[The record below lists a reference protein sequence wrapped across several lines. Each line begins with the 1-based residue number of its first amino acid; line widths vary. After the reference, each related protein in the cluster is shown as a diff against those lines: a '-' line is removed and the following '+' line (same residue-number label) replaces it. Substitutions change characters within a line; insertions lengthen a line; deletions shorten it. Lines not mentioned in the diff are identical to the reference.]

1 MIDVKKEALENS
13 SIGKVI
19 GDVDANVKDGSDA
32 STPVEKKKKQR
43 KTRSTAGCFTCRLKR
58 MKCDEKR
65 PICSRCNRN
74 MLTCIWPKEGNG
86 RLTKEM
92 RRSMKETIDPYAG
105 MDPNKAHFVVA
116 VEEDGKLQITT
127 EDTERHSTGKSKTKV
142 NFTGAGTS
150 KDVKSL
156 DKIVIKSPIVVH
168 ADSTDFKQVSPDKPG
183 TASIDFVNYSYE
195 SKDKD
200 FVKLERDK
208 TTSTLS
214 SSEEDSINDAF
225 FSTLLENM
233 PGAASDTR
241 VVSRA
246 TANNL
251 QQFNV
256 IGSDPD
262 FFWGKVFDM
271 NFTKP
276 LMTPNFNIISPLP
289 SMATLPAADD
299 TSMQPDSLLLSQF
312 GEKDC
317 YVLDNEQTGE
327 IYLNLLQNFKDW
339 SKLNDDDDDLLSIAN
354 ILSKYAFTEKELLLY
369 FTCVHYFF
377 PAIGPQPTLPQLTTT
392 ETFLPLIKQHAVVKD
407 VFLCCG
413 ATFLEWCQPSKYSDV
428 AEELYQ
434 KSRTKLKQM
443 TKEGTIKRDETWA
456 FACFQL
462 LCLTDKFR
470 KGSGTSM
477 TDRCVDNLAHSFN
490 IIKKKIKL
498 IQTQGSTA
506 TDRMLIESF
515 MYNYTVSLLVAR
527 DLSKLPSPFSKNFY
541 ELTKILKS
549 PLFDGCD
556 VNWINNP
563 ILGSSVEAFEMLAK
577 VSYLS
582 RFPLPLRETEWI
594 ERGKRL
600 LEECLYY
607 TPPSLPDEVKN
618 DPQKY
623 ATYRPSLL
631 CGSIIS
637 KACYLLLSKILRFTE
652 FKIDDFEIQGVVKY
666 TIKSLCA
673 VEKGNPLLCI
683 LLWSLLIIGAF
694 TIDMEDRLVIKEYL
708 RSASET
714 IHTYGALKIADFL
727 DLIWQQKNID
737 LLFVRENLSQ
747 VVI

>member
-1 MIDVKKEALENS
+1 MAEVKNEISESTDS
-13 SIGKVI
+13 SYC
-19 GDVDANVKDGSDA
+19 DSKDDTLNDSGSDL
-32 STPVEKKKKQR
+32 KKKK
-43 KTRSTAGCFTCRLKR
+43 KTRSKSGCFTCRLKR
-58 MKCDEKR
+58 MKCDEQH
-65 PICSRCNRN
+65 PICGRCKRN
-74 MLTCIWPKEGNG
+74 LLTCIWPKEGNG
-86 RLTKEM
+86 KLTKKM
-92 RRSMKETIDPYAG
+92 RQAMKDNVDPYAE
-105 MDPNKAHFVVA
+105 MNPKKVQLLF
-116 VEEDGKLQITT
+116 EIKEDGKCQLT
-127 EDTERHSTGKSKTKV
+127 DS
-142 NFTGAGTS
+142 
-150 KDVKSL
+150 
-156 DKIVIKSPIVVH
+156 
-168 ADSTDFKQVSPDKPG
+168 DSTSFASDKSDKVVNRKDLRNKPQAPSKG
-183 TASIDFVNYSYE
+183 DKLSISSVCGSNSGIEFVNYIYDT
-195 SKDKD
+195 KCRD
-200 FVKLERDK
+200 FVKLESDK
-208 TTSTLS
+208 SIISQPEESPDES
-214 SSEEDSINDAF
+214 SKSEEPLTA
-225 FSTLLENM
+225 LLEEAI
-233 PGAASDTR
+233 PVAEPTDIVLR
-241 VVSRA
+241 EV
-246 TANNL
+246 ANSS
-251 QQFNV
+251 QYSV

-262 FFWGKVFDM
+262 FFWGKMFDM

-289 SMATLPAADD
+289 SLDEFSSIETP
-299 TSMQPDSLLLSQF
+299 TGPKRSLLLTQF
-312 GEKDC
+312 AADSNC
-317 YVLDNEQTGE
+317 YVLDSEQTGE
-327 IYLNLLQNFKDW
+327 IYVNLLQSFHDW
-339 SKLNDDDDDLLSIAN
+339 SKTNDDDKLLSVAN
-354 ILSKYAFTEKELLLY
+354 ILSKYQFTDEELLLY

-377 PAIGPQPTLPQLTTT
+377 PAIGPQHTLPQLTTT
-392 ETFLPLIKQHAVVKD
+392 ETFLPLIKQHPVVKD

-413 ATFLEWCQPSKYSDV
+413 ATFLEWCQPQQYTEV
-428 AEELYQ
+428 AERLYQ
-434 KSRTKLKQM
+434 KSRNKLKTM
-443 TKEGTIKRDETWA
+443 TNDKTIKGDETWA

-477 TDRCVDNLAHSFN
+477 SDRCVDNLAHSFN
-490 IIKKKIKL
+490 IIKKKINL
-498 IQTQGSTA
+498 IKTQGSTA

-541 ELTKILKS
+541 ELTKLLKS

-582 RFPLPLRETEWI
+582 RLRLPLRETEWI

-607 TPPSLPDEVKN
+607 TPPSLPAEVKN
-618 DPQKY
+618 DPKKY

-652 FKIDDFEIQGVVKY
+652 FQLEDFEIQGVVKY
-666 TIKSLCA
+666 TIKSLCN
-673 VEKGNPLLCI
+673 VEKGSPLLCI

-694 TIDMEDRLVIKEYL
+694 TIDEEDRLIIKEYL

-714 IHTYGALKIADFL
+714 IHSYGALKIADFL

-737 LLFVRENLSQ
+737 LLFVRENLTQ

>member
-1 MIDVKKEALENS
+1 MTEIKSEREESTAESCDDNSTHDETGMASDVR
-13 SIGKVI
+13 
-19 GDVDANVKDGSDA
+19 
-32 STPVEKKKKQR
+32 KKKK
-43 KTRSTAGCFTCRLKR
+43 TRSKAGCFTCRLKR
-58 MKCDEKR
+58 MKCDELH
-65 PICSRCNRN
+65 PICGRCKRN
-74 MLTCIWPKEGNG
+74 LLTCIWPKEGNG
-86 RLTKEM
+86 KLTKKM
-92 RRSMKETIDPYAG
+92 RQAMRDNVDPYAEMNPKKVHLLVEVKENG
-105 MDPNKAHFVVA
+105 KFRLTDPNPSSFSSAKNFKIKNTHPSSRKPQVRLKND
-116 VEEDGKLQITT
+116 EQREPLDSSSMGT
-127 EDTERHSTGKSKTKV
+127 E
-142 NFTGAGTS
+142 
-150 KDVKSL
+150 
-156 DKIVIKSPIVVH
+156 
-168 ADSTDFKQVSPDKPG
+168 
-183 TASIDFVNYSYE
+183 FVNYSY
-195 SKDKD
+195 DGNGRD
-200 FVKLERDK
+200 FVKLESDSSNSPAGQESLNECRKSPSPVKILPRDEASSAE
-208 TTSTLS
+208 TTTEL
-214 SSEEDSINDAF
+214 ILKAPIDAGQYNV
-225 FSTLLENM
+225 L
-233 PGAASDTR
+233 GA
-241 VVSRA
+241 
-246 TANNL
+246 
-251 QQFNV
+251 
-256 IGSDPD
+256 DPD
-262 FFWGKVFDM
+262 FFWGKMFDM

-276 LMTPNFNIISPLP
+276 LMTPNFNIISPIP
-289 SMATLPAADD
+289 SLDGFSTVETPAG
-299 TSMQPDSLLLSQF
+299 PKKSLLLSQF
-312 GEKDC
+312 GADNNC

-327 IYLNLLQNFKDW
+327 IYLNLLQSFNDW
-339 SKLNDDDDDLLSIAN
+339 SKTNDDDELLSVAH
-354 ILSKYAFTEKELLLY
+354 ILSKYQFNGEELLLY

-392 ETFLPLIKQHAVVKD
+392 ETFLPLIKQHPVVKD

-413 ATFLEWCQPSKYSDV
+413 ATFLEWCQPNQYTEV
-428 AEELYQ
+428 AESLYQ
-434 KSRTKLKQM
+434 KSRNKLKSM
-443 TKEGTIKRDETWA
+443 ANDKTIKGDETWA

-477 TDRCVDNLAHSFN
+477 SDRCVDNLAHSFN

-498 IQTQGSTA
+498 IKTQGSTT

-527 DLSKLPSPFSKNFY
+527 DLSKLPSPFSKNFN
-541 ELTKILKS
+541 ELTKLLKS

-582 RFPLPLRETEWI
+582 RLHLPLRENEWI

-607 TPPSLPDEVKN
+607 TPPSLPDDVKN

-623 ATYRPSLL
+623 ETYRPSLL

-637 KACYLLLSKILRFTE
+637 KACYLLLSKILRFNE
-652 FKIDDFEIQGVVKY
+652 FQLEDFEIQGVVKY
-666 TIKSLCA
+666 TIKSLCN
-673 VEKGNPLLCI
+673 VEKGSPLLCI

-694 TIDMEDRLVIKEYL
+694 TIDEEDRMVIKEYL

-714 IHTYGALKIADFL
+714 IHSYGALKIADFL